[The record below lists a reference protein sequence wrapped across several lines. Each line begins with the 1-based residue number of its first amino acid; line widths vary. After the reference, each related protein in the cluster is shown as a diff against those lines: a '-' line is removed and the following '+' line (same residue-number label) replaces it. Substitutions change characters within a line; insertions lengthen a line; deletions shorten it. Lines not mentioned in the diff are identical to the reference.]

1 MSEGKRDVLPAA
13 AYENFLGGS
22 NNNLPTA
29 GSRPR
34 PIVERNSNRAGPP
47 SKSSLSAMQIRKSQ
61 KLTTAVR
68 RDPMQA
74 TGLDDYVTA
83 SAIAYKN
90 NKIPTM

>member
-1 MSEGKRDVLPAA
+1 
-13 AYENFLGGS
+13 
-22 NNNLPTA
+22 
-29 GSRPR
+29 
-34 PIVERNSNRAGPP
+34 
-47 SKSSLSAMQIRKSQ
+47 MQIRKSQ

-90 NKIPTM
+90 NKIPTMQMEDKKHILFKPDYKRFDAGEESQIQNFENRGK